1 MIRFQQLF
9 MLVSTLFLL
18 SVSSLQ
24 AQEENKEVTKETK
37 KEKKD
42 SLVVKSN
49 FSGLVGLTSN
59 GLSIIPTFALN
70 APAYN
75 ILLSVSKNKF
85 SFDPDIRMTL
95 DGRKGSMVFWFRY
108 KAVEGKRYNLGVG
121 AHPAFNIQTRK
132 ILDPGTSQLSEI
144 SQLRRFIAAEINQG
158 YQVSKNLRVG
168 VYYLKGFGLQGDAVK
183 SSHFLTLNST
193 ISNIKLGGGTSIQFT
208 PQVYYLKLDKE
219 DGVFYTHTMSISK
232 KDIPFLLQST
242 INKNIKTNITGGD
255 RFQWNITLFYVFNRK
270 YGRNLGEDINR
281 IEDQITDF

>member
-1 MIRFQQLF
+1 MIRLKQLF
-9 MLVSTLFLL
+9 LLVSALFLL
-18 SVSSLQ
+18 SLSTLQ
-24 AQEENKEVTKETK
+24 AQEEKKEVDPETK

-42 SLVVKSN
+42 SLLVKSN
-49 FSGLVGLTSN
+49 FSGLVGLTTN

-75 ILLSVSKNKF
+75 FLLSVSKNKF

-121 AHPAFNIQTRK
+121 AHPAFNIQTRE
-132 ILDPGTSQLSEI
+132 ILDPVTRQVSEI

-183 SSHFLTLNST
+183 SSHFLTLNSS
-193 ISNIKLGGGTSIQFT
+193 ISNIKLGGGTSLQFT

-219 DGVFYTHTMSISK
+219 DGIFYTHTISISK
-232 KDIPFLLQST
+232 KDLPFLLQST
-242 INKNIKTNITGGD
+242 INKNIKTNINGGD
-255 RFQWNITLFYVFNRK
+255 RFQWNVTLFYSFNRK
-270 YGRNLGEDINR
+270 YGRNIGEDINR

>member
-1 MIRFQQLF
+1 MIRLKQLF
-9 MLVSTLFLL
+9 LLVSALFLL
-18 SVSSLQ
+18 SLSTLQ
-24 AQEENKEVTKETK
+24 AQEEKKEVDPETK

-42 SLVVKSN
+42 SLLVKSN
-49 FSGLVGLTSN
+49 FSGLVGLTTN

-75 ILLSVSKNKF
+75 FLLSVSKNKF

-121 AHPAFNIQTRK
+121 AHPAFNIQARK
-132 ILDPGTSQLSEI
+132 ILDPGTRQVSEI

-193 ISNIKLGGGTSIQFT
+193 ISNIKLGGGSSLQFT

-219 DGVFYTHTMSISK
+219 DGIFYTHTISISK
-232 KDIPFLLQST
+232 KDLPFLLQST
-242 INKNIKTNITGGD
+242 INKNIKTNINGGD
-255 RFQWNITLFYVFNRK
+255 RFQWNVTLFYSFNRK
-270 YGRNLGEDINR
+270 YGRNIGEDINR

>member
-1 MIRFQQLF
+1 MFNFRRLFVFLSFTIFFHTQL
-9 MLVSTLFLL
+9 LAQTEKVVSK
-18 SVSSLQ
+18 SSI
-24 AQEENKEVTKETK
+24 
-37 KEKKD
+37 KKD
-42 SLVVKSN
+42 SVVVKSN

-59 GLSIIPTFALN
+59 GLSIIPTFSLN

-75 ILLSVSKNKF
+75 FLLSVSKNKF

-132 ILDPGTSQLSEI
+132 ILDPGTRQLSEI

-158 YQVSKNLRVG
+158 YHITKNIRVG
-168 VYYLKGFGLQGDAVK
+168 MYYLKGFGLQNDAIK
-183 SSHFLTLNST
+183 SSHFLTFNT
-193 ISNIKLGGGTSIQFT
+193 TFSNLKLGGGTSLQFT
-208 PQVYYLKLDKE
+208 PQLYYLKLDKE
-219 DGVFYTHTMSISK
+219 DGIFYTHTVSISK
-232 KDIPFLLQST
+232 KNLPFLLQST

-255 RFQWNITLFYVFNRK
+255 RFQWNITLFYSFNRK
-270 YGRNLGEDINR
+270 YGRNVGEDINR

>member
-1 MIRFQQLF
+1 MILLKQLF
-9 MLVSTLFLL
+9 LLVSALFLL
-18 SVSSLQ
+18 SLSTLQ
-24 AQEENKEVTKETK
+24 AQEEKKEVDPETK

-42 SLVVKSN
+42 SLLVKSN
-49 FSGLVGLTSN
+49 FSGLVGLTTN

-75 ILLSVSKNKF
+75 FLLSVSKNKF

-121 AHPAFNIQTRK
+121 AHPAFNIQARK
-132 ILDPGTSQLSEI
+132 ILDPGTRQVSEI

-193 ISNIKLGGGTSIQFT
+193 VSNIKLGGGTSLQFT
-208 PQVYYLKLDKE
+208 PQFYYLKLDKE
-219 DGVFYTHTMSISK
+219 DGIFYTHTISISK
-232 KDIPFLLQST
+232 KDFPFLLQST
-242 INKNIKTNITGGD
+242 INKNIKTNINGGD
-255 RFQWNITLFYVFNRK
+255 RFQWNVTLFYSFNRK
-270 YGRNLGEDINR
+270 YGRNIGEDINR

>member
-193 ISNIKLGGGTSIQFT
+193 ISNIKLGGGTSLQFT

-219 DGVFYTHTMSISK
+219 DGIFYTHTMSISK
-232 KDIPFLLQST
+232 KNVPLLLQST
-242 INKNIKTNITGGD
+242 INKNIKTNINGGD
-255 RFQWNITLFYVFNRK
+255 RFQWNITLFYTFNRK
-270 YGRNLGEDINR
+270 YGRNIGEDINR

>member
-1 MIRFQQLF
+1 MIRLQQLF
-9 MLVSTLFLL
+9 LLVSALFLL
-18 SVSSLQ
+18 SLSTLQ
-24 AQEENKEVTKETK
+24 AQEEKKEVDPETK

-42 SLVVKSN
+42 SLLVKSN
-49 FSGLVGLTSN
+49 FSGLVGLTTN

-75 ILLSVSKNKF
+75 FLLSVSKNKF

-121 AHPAFNIQTRK
+121 AHPAFNIQARK
-132 ILDPGTSQLSEI
+132 ILDPGTRQVSEI

-193 ISNIKLGGGTSIQFT
+193 ISNIKLGGGTSLQFT

-219 DGVFYTHTMSISK
+219 DGIFYTHTISISK
-232 KDIPFLLQST
+232 KDLPFLLQST
-242 INKNIKTNITGGD
+242 INKNIKTNINGGD
-255 RFQWNITLFYVFNRK
+255 RFQWNVTLFYSFNRK
-270 YGRNLGEDINR
+270 YGRNIGEDINR

>member
-1 MIRFQQLF
+1 MIRLQQLF
-9 MLVSTLFLL
+9 LLVSALFLFSL
-18 SVSSLQ
+18 STLQ
-24 AQEENKEVTKETK
+24 AQEEKNEVVQESK

-42 SLVVKSN
+42 SVVVKSN
-49 FSGLVGLTSN
+49 FSGLVGLTTN

-75 ILLSVSKNKF
+75 FLLSVSKNKF

-108 KAVEGKRYNLGVG
+108 KAVENKKYSLGVG
-121 AHPAFNIQTRK
+121 AHPAFNIQTRE
-132 ILDPGTSQLSEI
+132 ILDPGTRQLSEI

-168 VYYLKGFGLQGDAVK
+168 IYYLKGFGLQGDAVK

-219 DGVFYTHTMSISK
+219 DGIFYTHTVSLSK
-232 KDIPFLLQST
+232 KNLPFLLQST

-255 RFQWNITLFYVFNRK
+255 RFQWNVTLFYSFNRK
-270 YGRNLGEDINR
+270 YGRNIGEDINR

>member
-1 MIRFQQLF
+1 MIRLQQLF
-9 MLVSTLFLL
+9 LLVSALFLL
-18 SVSSLQ
+18 SLSTLQ
-24 AQEENKEVTKETK
+24 AQEEKKEVDPETK

-42 SLVVKSN
+42 SLLVKSN
-49 FSGLVGLTSN
+49 FSGLVGLTTN

-75 ILLSVSKNKF
+75 FLLSVSKNKF

-121 AHPAFNIQTRK
+121 AHPAFNIQARK
-132 ILDPGTSQLSEI
+132 ILDPGTRQLSEI

-193 ISNIKLGGGTSIQFT
+193 VSNIKLGGGTSLQFT

-219 DGVFYTHTMSISK
+219 DGIFYTHTISISK
-232 KDIPFLLQST
+232 KDLPFLLQST
-242 INKNIKTNITGGD
+242 INKNIKTNINGGD
-255 RFQWNITLFYVFNRK
+255 RFQWNVTLFYSFNRK
-270 YGRNLGEDINR
+270 YGRNIGEDINR

>member
-1 MIRFQQLF
+1 MIRLKQ
-9 MLVSTLFLL
+9 LFLL
-18 SVSSLQ
+18 VSALFLFSLSTLQ
-24 AQEENKEVTKETK
+24 AQEEKKEVDPETK

-42 SLVVKSN
+42 SLLVKSN
-49 FSGLVGLTSN
+49 FSGLVGLTTN

-75 ILLSVSKNKF
+75 FLLSVSKNKF

-121 AHPAFNIQTRK
+121 AHPAFNIQARK
-132 ILDPGTSQLSEI
+132 ILDPGTRQLSEI

-193 ISNIKLGGGTSIQFT
+193 ISNIKLGGGTSLQFT
-208 PQVYYLKLDKE
+208 PQFYYLKLDKE
-219 DGVFYTHTMSISK
+219 DGIFYTHTISISK
-232 KDIPFLLQST
+232 KDFPFLLQST
-242 INKNIKTNITGGD
+242 INKNIKTNINGGD
-255 RFQWNITLFYVFNRK
+255 RFQWNVTLFYSFNRK
-270 YGRNLGEDINR
+270 YGRNIGEDINR

>member
-95 DGRKGSMVFWFRY
+95 DGRKGSMVFWFR
-108 KAVEGKRYNLGVG
+108 
-121 AHPAFNIQTRK
+121 
-132 ILDPGTSQLSEI
+132 
-144 SQLRRFIAAEINQG
+144 
-158 YQVSKNLRVG
+158 
-168 VYYLKGFGLQGDAVK
+168 
-183 SSHFLTLNST
+183 
-193 ISNIKLGGGTSIQFT
+193 
-208 PQVYYLKLDKE
+208 
-219 DGVFYTHTMSISK
+219 
-232 KDIPFLLQST
+232 
-242 INKNIKTNITGGD
+242 
-255 RFQWNITLFYVFNRK
+255 
-270 YGRNLGEDINR
+270 
-281 IEDQITDF
+281 

>member
-1 MIRFQQLF
+1 MIRFQQLI
-9 MLVSTLFLL
+9 MLVSALFLFNL
-18 SVSSLQ
+18 STLQ
-24 AQEENKEVTKETK
+24 AQEVNKEVTKANK

-59 GLSIIPTFALN
+59 GLSIIPTFSLN

-75 ILLSVSKNKF
+75 FLLSVSKNKF

-108 KAVEGKRYNLGVG
+108 KAVESKKYSLGVG

-132 ILDPGTSQLSEI
+132 IIDPRNGQPSEI
-144 SQLRRFIAAEINQG
+144 SQLRRFIATEINQG
-158 YQVSKNLRVG
+158 YQVSKNFRVG
-168 VYYLKGFGLQGDAVK
+168 IYYLKGFGLQNDAIK
-183 SSHFLTLNST
+183 SSHFLTLNT
-193 ISNIKLGGGTSIQFT
+193 TFSNVKLGGGTTLQFT

-219 DGVFYTHTMSISK
+219 DGVFYTHTVSLSK
-232 KDIPFLLQST
+232 KDLPFLLQST

-255 RFQWNITLFYVFNRK
+255 RFQWNVTLFYTFNRK
-270 YGRNLGEDINR
+270 YGRNVGEDINR

>member
-1 MIRFQQLF
+1 MIRLKQLF
-9 MLVSTLFLL
+9 LLVSALFLL
-18 SVSSLQ
+18 SLSTLQ
-24 AQEENKEVTKETK
+24 AQEEKKEVVQETK

-42 SLVVKSN
+42 SLLVKSN
-49 FSGLVGLTSN
+49 FSGLVGLTTN

-75 ILLSVSKNKF
+75 FLLSVSKNKF

-121 AHPAFNIQTRK
+121 AHPAFNIQTRE
-132 ILDPGTSQLSEI
+132 ILDPVTRQVSEI

-183 SSHFLTLNST
+183 SSHFLTLNSS
-193 ISNIKLGGGTSIQFT
+193 ISNIKLGGGTSLQFT

-219 DGVFYTHTMSISK
+219 DGIFYTHTISISK
-232 KDIPFLLQST
+232 KDLPFLLQST
-242 INKNIKTNITGGD
+242 INKNIKTNINGGD
-255 RFQWNITLFYVFNRK
+255 RFQWNVTLFYSFNRK
-270 YGRNLGEDINR
+270 YGRNIGEDINR

>member
-1 MIRFQQLF
+1 MLCIKRLVL
-9 MLVSTLFLL
+9 LVSLFTIFTQ
-18 SVSSLQ
+18 SNLQ
-24 AQEENKEVTKETK
+24 AQEKK
-37 KEKKD
+37 KEEEESVKKD
-42 SLVVKSN
+42 SVVVKSN

-75 ILLSVSKNKF
+75 FLLSVSKNKF

-95 DGRKGSMVFWFRY
+95 DGRRGSMVFWFRY

-121 AHPAFNIQTRK
+121 AHPAFNIQTRE
-132 ILDPGTSQLSEI
+132 ILDPGTRQLSEI

-183 SSHFLTLNST
+183 SSHFLTFNT
-193 ISNIKLGGGTSIQFT
+193 TFSNIKLGGGTSLQFT

-219 DGVFYTHTMSISK
+219 DGIFYTHTMSISK
-232 KDIPFLLQST
+232 KDVPFLLQST
-242 INKNIKTNITGGD
+242 INKNIKTNIVGGD
-255 RFQWNITLFYVFNRK
+255 RFQWNITLFYVFNRN